1 MPTTRPVNTDEQR
14 RREHEA
20 TAPHGDE
27 NLIADL
33 TVVKADNGPHDIGWT
48 YPAET
53 NATMLESPGAN
64 AKRQRAGGG
73 DRHVALDRAAAW
85 ATTAAARAGAA

>member
-1 MPTTRPVNTDEQR
+1 MNTDEQR

-33 TVVKADNGPHDIGWT
+33 TVVKVDNGPHDIGWT

-73 DRHVALDRAAAW
+73 DRHVALEPSRGLGHHRRGTSGGGERMD
-85 ATTAAARAGAA
+85 G